1 MWSYLFSFDPFISIL
16 SDFSCFVL
24 SCLALSY
31 LLQSYT
37 IRSYPI
43 HLYVFIHLSICLFA
57 CLFACLS
64 VYFYIIFLSIFY
76 LTAGRIL
83 KDRRATPNMN
93 MITIWLIGQG
103 LRRFYPWI
111 LSKRKRG
118 CRRIFA
124 VLTWKTEAES
134 EPTMGTAIP
143 GWAQV
148 LQYQLLLPVVSIFD
162 CSKWLAPLS
171 WLVPCCWAAVHSW
184 PPSCLPLAAP
194 MCLLLQQ
201 ALEPQQ
207 LWPRP
212 PWWHHRQHLLMRAP
226 CGSLLCP
233 PLALASP
240 LAWLQLVRVLARA
253 LLPAD
258 ALMASLAS
266 LRWQMTC
273 EVCCCCPWHS
283 WSPWRFMAW
292 WLPWCSS
299 SPTHSSSERPNPEA
313 GRARNLFSE
322 AKRYFSSLAWKFKA
336 CGLFVQ
342 LLLFL
347 ETIF

>member
-1 MWSYLFSFDPFISIL
+1 
-16 SDFSCFVL
+16 
-24 SCLALSY
+24 
-31 LLQSYT
+31 
-37 IRSYPI
+37 
-43 HLYVFIHLSICLFA
+43 
-57 CLFACLS
+57 
-64 VYFYIIFLSIFY
+64 
-76 LTAGRIL
+76 
-83 KDRRATPNMN
+83 
-93 MITIWLIGQG
+93 
-103 LRRFYPWI
+103 
-111 LSKRKRG
+111 
-118 CRRIFA
+118 
-124 VLTWKTEAES
+124 
-134 EPTMGTAIP
+134 
-143 GWAQV
+143 
-148 LQYQLLLPVVSIFD
+148 
-162 CSKWLAPLS
+162 
-171 WLVPCCWAAVHSW
+171 
-184 PPSCLPLAAP
+184 
-194 MCLLLQQ
+194 MCLLLRQ

-258 ALMASLAS
+258 ASMASLAS

-292 WLPWCSS
+292 WLPWCFS

-322 AKRYFSSLAWKFKA
+322 ENIIARCLSCLGRRNMLDTVWASLRNYSGGCNVGCRNIFYQTVWAHLGFLGERLRPGFHSWFGSASSANLVTLTAQKFPCEMSMWPFAKRCWQKFGSSGW
-336 CGLFVQ
+336 
-342 LLLFL
+342 
-347 ETIF
+347 

>member
-1 MWSYLFSFDPFISIL
+1 MTHWTRAASLLSMDP
-16 SDFSCFVL
+16 
-24 SCLALSY
+24 
-31 LLQSYT
+31 QQ
-37 IRSYPI
+37 
-43 HLYVFIHLSICLFA
+43 
-57 CLFACLS
+57 
-64 VYFYIIFLSIFY
+64 
-76 LTAGRIL
+76 
-83 KDRRATPNMN
+83 K
-93 MITIWLIGQG
+93 
-103 LRRFYPWI
+103 
-111 LSKRKRG
+111 KRG

-148 LQYQLLLPVVSIFD
+148 LQDQLLLPVVSIFD
-162 CSKWLAPLS
+162 CSKWLAPSS

-194 MCLLLQQ
+194 MCLLLQP

-233 PLALASP
+233 PLALVSP

-299 SPTHSSSERPNPEA
+299 SPTHSSSKRPNPKLVERGTFFRKQKVFEWSGVEVYSLLSCFSTFLDTFGVEA
-313 GRARNLFSE
+313 GTVAF
-322 AKRYFSSLAWKFKA
+322 FT
-336 CGLFVQ
+336 
-342 LLLFL
+342 LFL
-347 ETIF
+347 SIPRNMHNRKTEYIRIIDIDPVFYQISRVTLEKIERRRLFWQQTG

>member
-1 MWSYLFSFDPFISIL
+1 MCTYIHTKCIL
-16 SDFSCFVL
+16 SHGCIFNLGSGCPGCWWTFDRPVRLCRWKEAITLGHPVRLFENGAPPDHYLSFSPGKMAVL
-24 SCLALSY
+24 GVY
-31 LLQSYT
+31 LHFSDLPTYILRTSRGRPFLQP
-37 IRSYPI
+37 IRVL
-43 HLYVFIHLSICLFA
+43 HLVRVGHRVNIWINGCKAIRKHQNLRLNGPKSWSHFMSLFILL
-57 CLFACLS
+57 
-64 VYFYIIFLSIFY
+64 FLSMS
-76 LTAGRIL
+76 
-83 KDRRATPNMN
+83 MN
-93 MITIWLIGQG
+93 ISCNLHWVRPSFLA
-103 LRRFYPWI
+103 P
-111 LSKRKRG
+111 
-118 CRRIFA
+118 
-124 VLTWKTEAES
+124 
-134 EPTMGTAIP
+134 
-143 GWAQV
+143 V
-148 LQYQLLLPVVSIFD
+148 LQCQLLLPVGFD
-162 CSKWLAPLS
+162 CSKWLAPSS

-292 WLPWCSS
+292 WLPWFSS
-299 SPTHSSSERPNPEA
+299 SPTHSSSERQNSKG
-313 GRARNLFSE
+313 GRARNLFSWQ
-322 AKRYFSSLAWKFKA
+322 SPNS
-336 CGLFVQ
+336 
-342 LLLFL
+342 
-347 ETIF
+347 

>member
-1 MWSYLFSFDPFISIL
+1 MKRSAATAAISQE
-16 SDFSCFVL
+16 FP
-24 SCLALSY
+24 
-31 LLQSYT
+31 T
-37 IRSYPI
+37 TRS
-43 HLYVFIHLSICLFA
+43 
-57 CLFACLS
+57 
-64 VYFYIIFLSIFY
+64 
-76 LTAGRIL
+76 R
-83 KDRRATPNMN
+83 
-93 MITIWLIGQG
+93 
-103 LRRFYPWI
+103 
-111 LSKRKRG
+111 
-118 CRRIFA
+118 A
-124 VLTWKTEAES
+124 VLQIWDLS
-134 EPTMGTAIP
+134 PWP
-143 GWAQV
+143 
-148 LQYQLLLPVVSIFD
+148 
-162 CSKWLAPLS
+162 APSS

-258 ALMASLAS
+258 ALMASPVS

-299 SPTHSSSERPNPEA
+299 SPTHSSSELLIKWVADHFEDIGCRRKLFPETYDQWSTVDIHTCA
-313 GRARNLFSE
+313 VWALKLLERGLEKDDSSSAEHLPGSCFPFFP
-322 AKRYFSSLAWKFKA
+322 YFSQSAASDSLWPSTARWTYWTDQA
-336 CGLFVQ
+336 ILVAMQYDAEELSRSAPTSQVGTPWRWERGLFYIQ
-342 LLLFL
+342 W
-347 ETIF
+347 